1 MLLIVAIKLKI
12 PQYEGK
18 EDPMKIYVS
27 HRTYEKLGNKWALCE
42 DFGTKEITRKEYDLL
57 ANEKWKGDKRT
68 YGYTP
73 LGYNVEKLV
82 NIEPTHKQMKS
93 VREFTFEY

>member
-1 MLLIVAIKLKI
+1 MA
-12 PQYEGK
+12 
-18 EDPMKIYVS
+18 KIYVS
-27 HRTYEKLGNKWALCE
+27 HKTFEKVGTKWALCE

-57 ANEKWKGDKRT
+57 ATEKWQGDRRT

-82 NIEPTHKQMKS
+82 NIEPTCKQMKS
-93 VREFTFEY
+93 ERVFTFEY